1 MSLPKEIISVGL
13 KMENYLPFN
22 FPIRSA
28 FQSEGTTEYSRKSNS
43 QSLTANFEVS
53 RYAKAWR
60 GVHVCPSRVVK
71 WRRQS
76 SLEENGFN
84 YEARRLGG
92 G

>member
-22 FPIRSA
+22 FPIRST
-28 FQSEGTTEYSRKSNS
+28 FQSEGTTEYSGKSNN

-60 GVHVCPSRVVK
+60 GVHVCPSRVVNGDGNLHL
-71 WRRQS
+71 RRMV
-76 SLEENGFN
+76 LIMKRGD
-84 YEARRLGG
+84 
-92 G
+92 